1 MIKYLQHE
9 EINKNKWDDCIN
21 LSPHGLIYALS
32 WYLDAVHPGW
42 KALVK
47 NDYETV
53 FPLTSGKKF
62 GINYLYQPFFNQ
74 KLGAFSRNPGEYID
88 IDLFL
93 EVLRE
98 RFRYVDIKLNRANR
112 ITGKEFKVEMNTNIE
127 LDLSENLEA
136 IRNNYSENALRNLK
150 KFNDENIIL
159 NEEKDSGL
167 LIRMFRSNMGRTLP
181 KIKDIHYSGLKKVM
195 DTAIDKGTGRM
206 LVAKNQKDKLLT
218 GAFFIT
224 YRNRA
229 VFLFSANT
237 EDGREKRAMYGIIDR
252 FIEENAGE
260 KMILDFEGSNNENLA
275 RFYKSFG
282 GKNFDYPGLRINR
295 LPFYPGLLP
304 GPPGLQ
310 LPGSCPRWG

>member
-9 EINKNKWDDCIN
+9 EINKEKWDDCIN
-21 LSPHGLIYALS
+21 LSPHGLIYAIS

-42 KALVK
+42 KALIE

-74 KLGAFSRNPGEYID
+74 KLGAFSRNSGEYID
-88 IDLFL
+88 INPFL

-98 RFRYVDIKLNRANR
+98 RFRYVDIKLNRANM
-112 ITGKEFKVEMNTNIE
+112 ITRNEFKVEMNTNIE
-127 LDLSENLEA
+127 LDLSEDFETIRSNYSKNA
-136 IRNNYSENALRNLK
+136 IRNLN
-150 KFNDENIIL
+150 KFNGENIIL

-181 KIKDIHYSGLKKVM
+181 KIRDIHYSGLKKVM

-206 LVAKNQKDKLLT
+206 LVAKNQKGKFLA

-224 YRNRA
+224 YHKRA

-237 EDGREKRAMYGIIDR
+237 EEGRETRAMYGIIDR
-252 FIEENAGE
+252 FIAENAE
-260 KMILDFEGSNNENLA
+260 KKLIFDFEGSNNQDLA
-275 RFYKSFG
+275 RFYKGFG
-282 GKNFDYPGLRINR
+282 GKNFDYPGLLINR
-295 LPFYPGLLP
+295 LPLYHKK
-304 GPPGLQ
+304 
-310 LPGSCPRWG
+310 SVVHTNIW

>member
-9 EINKNKWDDCIN
+9 EIDKVKWDDCIN
-21 LSPHGLIYALS
+21 LSPQGLVYALS

-42 KALVK
+42 EVLVE
-47 NDYETV
+47 NDYEVV

-74 KLGAFSRNPGEYID
+74 KLGAFSRNPGEYIN
-88 IDLFL
+88 IDPFL

-112 ITGKEFKVEMNTNIE
+112 ISRKEFEVDMNTNIE
-127 LDLSENLEA
+127 LDLSENLET
-136 IRNNYSENALRNLK
+136 IRNNYSENAIRNLK
-150 KFNDENIIL
+150 KFNGENIIL
-159 NEEKDSGL
+159 NEETDSDL
-167 LIRMFRSNMGRTLP
+167 LIRMFRENMGRTLP
-181 KIKDIHYSGLKKVM
+181 KIRDIHYSGLKKVM
-195 DTAIDKGTGRM
+195 DTTFDKGTGRM
-206 LVAKNQKDKLLT
+206 LVAKSQKDTFLA

-237 EDGREKRAMYGIIDR
+237 EEGREKRTMYGIIDS
-252 FIEENAGE
+252 FIAENAGE
-260 KMILDFEGSNNENLA
+260 KMILDFEGSNEKNLA

-295 LPFYPGLLP
+295 LPWIA
-304 GPPGLQ
+304 
-310 LPGSCPRWG
+310 RWLKK

>member
-9 EINKNKWDDCIN
+9 EINKEKWDDCIN
-21 LSPHGLIYALS
+21 LLPHGLVYALS
-32 WYLDAVHPGW
+32 WYLDAVHSGW
-42 KALVK
+42 KALVE

-53 FPLTSGKKF
+53 FPITSGKKF

-74 KLGAFSRNPGEYID
+74 KLGAFSKKPDEYIN

-93 EVLRE
+93 EIFLK

-112 ITGKEFKVEMNTNIE
+112 ITGKDFQVDMNTNIE
-127 LDLSENLEA
+127 LDLSENLET
-136 IRNNYSENALRNLK
+136 IRNNYSENAIRNLK
-150 KFNDENIIL
+150 KFNSENIIL

-167 LIRMFRSNMGRTLP
+167 LIGMFRSNMGRTLP
-181 KIKDIHYSGLKKVM
+181 KIRDIHYSGLKKVM
-195 DTAIDKGTGRM
+195 DTAFDKEIGRM
-206 LVAKNQKDKLLT
+206 LVAKDQKGKFLT

-224 YRNRA
+224 YHKRT

-237 EDGREKRAMYGIIDR
+237 EEGREKRAMYGIIDR

-260 KMILDFEGSNNENLA
+260 KLILDFEGSNNQDLA

-295 LPFYPGLLP
+295 LPRII
-304 GPPGLQ
+304 
-310 LPGSCPRWG
+310 RWLKK

>member
-9 EINKNKWDDCIN
+9 EIDKEKWDDCIN
-21 LSPHGLIYALS
+21 LSLQGLVYALS

-42 KALVK
+42 EVLVE
-47 NDYETV
+47 NDYEVV

-74 KLGAFSRNPGEYID
+74 KLGAFSRKPGEYID
-88 IDLFL
+88 IDPFL

-112 ITGKEFKVEMNTNIE
+112 ITGKEFKVDMNTNIE
-127 LDLSENLEA
+127 LDLFGDIETL
-136 IRNNYSENALRNLK
+136 RNNYSENAIRNLK
-150 KFNDENIIL
+150 KFNYENIIL
-159 NEEKDSGL
+159 NEEKDSNL
-167 LIRMFRSNMGRTLP
+167 LIRMFRLNMGKTLP

-195 DTAIDKGTGRM
+195 DTAFDKGTGRM
-206 LVAKNQKDKLLT
+206 LVAKSQKDKFLA

-224 YRNRA
+224 YRKRA

-237 EDGREKRAMYGIIDR
+237 EEGREKRAMYGIVDS
-252 FIEENAGE
+252 FIAENAGE
-260 KMILDFEGSNNENLA
+260 KLILDFEGSNDVNLA

-295 LPFYPGLLP
+295 LPRMI
-304 GPPGLQ
+304 
-310 LPGSCPRWG
+310 RWLKK